1 MSLEVVYTVWWVSIV
16 ILLVVTGVV
25 AILLTMVLRSA
36 INILG
41 VAGNIWTTGK
51 LVANNT
57 IHIPLLRET
66 NQITAE
72 ILRTAVQI
80 VGGAEAIEQ
89 HASGCPGCCRRPR

>member
-1 MSLEVVYTVWWVSIV
+1 MSLETIYTVWWVSIV

-25 AILLTMVLRSA
+25 AILLTMVLRTA

-41 VAGNIWTTGK
+41 VAGEIWTMGK

-66 NQITAE
+66 NRIAGQILA
-72 ILRTAVQI
+72 TAVQI

-89 HASGCPGCCRRPR
+89 HASGCPG

>member
-1 MSLEVVYTVWWVSIV
+1 MTIGTVYTVWWVSIL

-25 AILLTMVLRSA
+25 AILLTLVLRSA

-41 VAGNIWTTGK
+41 VAGKIWTTGK

-66 NQITAE
+66 NQIAGE
-72 ILRTAVQI
+72 ILETAVEI
-80 VGGAEAIEQ
+80 VKGAKTIED
-89 HASGCPGCCRRPR
+89 HASGCPG

>member
-1 MSLEVVYTVWWVSIV
+1 MTLETIYTVWWVSIV

-41 VAGNIWTTGK
+41 VAGDIWTTGK
-51 LVANNT
+51 MVANNT

-66 NQITAE
+66 NRIAGQI
-72 ILRTAVQI
+72 LGTAVQI
-80 VGGAEAIEQ
+80 VGGAKAIEQ
-89 HASGCPGCCRRPR
+89 HASGCPG